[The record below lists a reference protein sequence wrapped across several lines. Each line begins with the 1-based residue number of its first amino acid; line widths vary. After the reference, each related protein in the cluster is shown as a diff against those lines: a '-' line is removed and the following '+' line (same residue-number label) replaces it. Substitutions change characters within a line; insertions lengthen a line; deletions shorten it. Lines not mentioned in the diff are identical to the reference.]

1 MANKYLRL
9 YLTPSAATETTIY
22 TAPAANNAVLSS
34 LRVTNDNAN
43 VANISAAVYPAG
55 GATPY
60 KLLKTYALPTS
71 QTMDIFSGVPCVL
84 IAGDVLKVTA
94 SVADVDFYLSY
105 LEIDRT

>member
-34 LRVTNDNAN
+34 FRVTNDNAS

-71 QTMDIFSGVPCVL
+71 QTMDVFSGVPCVL

>member
-1 MANKYLRL
+1 MANKYLRK
-9 YLTPSAATETTIY
+9 YLTPSAATETEIY

-34 LRVTNDNAN
+34 LRVTNDNAST
-43 VANISAAVYPAG
+43 ATISAAIYPGG

-60 KLLKTYALPTS
+60 KLMKSYVLPPG
-71 QTMDIFSGVPCVL
+71 QTLDIFSGVPCVL

-105 LEIDRT
+105 LEIDRA

>member
-1 MANKYLRL
+1 MANKYLRK
-9 YLTPSAATETTIY
+9 YLTPSAATESEIY

-43 VANISAAVYPAG
+43 TASISATVYPGG

-60 KLLKTYALPTS
+60 KLLKTYILPTS
-71 QTMDIFSGVPCVL
+71 QTLDILSGVPCVL
-84 IAGDVLKVTA
+84 IAGDVLKVTS

-105 LEIDRT
+105 LEIDRS

>member
-1 MANKYLRL
+1 MANKYLRQ
-9 YLTPSAATETTIY
+9 YLTPSAATETEIY
-22 TAPAANNAVLSS
+22 TAPDANNAVLSS

-71 QTMDIFSGVPCVL
+71 QTMEKTCS
-84 IAGDVLKVTA
+84 TR
-94 SVADVDFYLSY
+94 
-105 LEIDRT
+105 RTPTGLM

>member
-43 VANISAAVYPAG
+43 VANISAAIYPAG

-71 QTMDIFSGVPCVL
+71 QTMDVFSGVPCVL

>member
-34 LRVTNDNAN
+34 LRVTNDNAS
-43 VANISAAVYPAG
+43 VGNISAAVYPAG

-71 QTMDIFSGVPCVL
+71 QTMDVFSGVPCVL

>member
-22 TAPAANNAVLSS
+22 TAPDANNAVLSS

-43 VANISAAVYPAG
+43 VANISAAIYPAG

-71 QTMDIFSGVPCVL
+71 QTMDVFSGVPCVL

>member
-9 YLTPSAATETTIY
+9 FLTPSAATETTIY

-34 LRVTNDNAN
+34 LRVTNDNAGT
-43 VANISAAVYPAG
+43 ASISAAIYPGG

-60 KLLKTYALPTS
+60 KLLKAYVLPPS
-71 QTMDIFSGVPCVL
+71 QTMDILSGVPCVL

-105 LEIDRT
+105 LEIDRA